1 MTRGKGPKPKKGPSS
16 SSPKT
21 PSGKPSQNSHSETE
35 DLLEMSL
42 TESEHGNKDLE
53 AFADRLIKSYDS
65 KVSKLLD
72 EKLDTVSVMNSSQRD
87 LVK

>member
-21 PSGKPSQNSHSETE
+21 PFGKPSQNSHFEAE

-42 TESEHGNKDLE
+42 TETEH
-53 AFADRLIKSYDS
+53 DS
-65 KVSKLLD
+65 KDFRSLRRQIDK
-72 EKLDTVSVMNSSQRD
+72 EP
-87 LVK
+87 